1 MSLPRRS
8 PRPAGPARPG
18 VLRVVGPASRAPA
31 WALRLGGALLAV
43 AALAGEGGASL
54 VRGDARAEPVT
65 PAVEAALADA
75 VAVFERA
82 RAEGIVG
89 QYANERAELFAGH
102 LQVTQLFAEGRYEDL
117 FVDGDAAFEG
127 EATRALGLG
136 RGADRRTP
144 GAFLPWLRMPA
155 RGRPIHD
162 GERGGLDASSC
173 RSCHFAGGPDG
184 AGSSS
189 QRAFLRGDGVHVSSA
204 AVRDAPHVMGL
215 GYVALVAAEMTAELA
230 AHRARTAQIAAALA
244 RDAAPITIPL
254 VVQDGDV
261 SFGVLVARPT
271 PSGGVVDD
279 DGVQGVSKDLVVR
292 PFGHKG
298 RHADLVAL
306 ADEALA
312 VHHGL
317 QSSAY
322 LRRHRDDAAR
332 ILGDGPAV
340 DPDEDGEP
348 RVTTAEPGAELGGAH
363 AVLLASYLAM
373 LGVPVVAPPDTPD
386 LLVRFARGR
395 AVFGAVGCTQCHVE
409 RLWWKDPVLR
419 VAAADGSGLQG
430 SIDLDEH
437 GREPR
442 ATRVDYGPRDVARG
456 VPVYLFS
463 DLKRHDLGPALA
475 DPVDEPLPRPPG
487 APSDNDPTGTDGS
500 DDGAGGAAADDDA
513 PAPVPGAVWLTRP
526 LWGVAD
532 TAPYLHDGRAPTL
545 HDAISL
551 HGGEAQA
558 ARDAYLALNDDDR
571 AALRAFLASLT
582 RERVVLVE

>member
-1 MSLPRRS
+1 MSPPRRS
-8 PRPAGPARPG
+8 PRRAGRARPG
-18 VLRVVGPASRAPA
+18 VLPVVERMGRAPA
-31 WALRLGGALLAV
+31 WTARLGGALLAV
-43 AALAGEGGASL
+43 AALASEGGPPLA
-54 VRGDARAEPVT
+54 RGDGGDEPVT
-65 PAVEAALADA
+65 PAAQAALTDA

-82 RAEGIVG
+82 RAERIIG

-162 GERGGLDASSC
+162 DERGGLDASSC

-189 QRAFLRGDGVHVSSA
+189 QRAFLRGDGAHVSSA
-204 AVRDAPHVMGL
+204 AMRDAPHVMGL

-230 AHRARTAQIAAALA
+230 SHRARAAQLAATLA
-244 RDAAPITIPL
+244 PDAAPVTIPL
-254 VVQDGDV
+254 AVQEGDV
-261 SFGVLVARPT
+261 TFGALVVRPT
-271 PSGGVVDD
+271 PTGGVVDD
-279 DGVQGVSKDLVVR
+279 DGVQGVSRDLVVR

-332 ILGDGPAV
+332 FLGDGPAV
-340 DPDEDGEP
+340 DPDDDGEP
-348 RVTTAEPGAELGGAH
+348 RVATAEPGAELGGAH
-363 AVLLASYLAM
+363 AVLLASYLGM
-373 LGVPVVAPPDTPD
+373 LGVPVIAPPRSPD

-419 VAAADGSGLQG
+419 VAAHDGSGLQG

-437 GREPR
+437 GRQPR

-456 VPVYLFS
+456 VPLFLFS
-463 DLKRHDLGPALA
+463 DLKRHDLGPGLA
-475 DPVDEPLPRPPG
+475 DAVDEPLPRHPG
-487 APSDNDPTGTDGS
+487 AVDDNGL
-500 DDGAGGAAADDDA
+500 AA
-513 PAPVPGAVWLTRP
+513 VPGAVWLTRP
-526 LWGVAD
+526 LWGLAD

-545 HDAISL
+545 HDAIAL

-558 ARDAYLALNDDDR
+558 ARDAYLALTDDDR